1 MLRTV
6 IGKETISEIVKVSEA
21 AKRGSLF
28 VKNDAT
34 KVASKADGVG
44 VDVFVLDFD
53 AQPTGHLSDSEISQ
67 YDETVDTVPANTLAL
82 LKKYPVGAQIATDQ
96 VDGTFAAGNYAVAKT
111 GAFSPAEAGDVS
123 TFKYAGT
130 YVDGAKTLAL
140 FRLVE
145 PTTVA

>member
-1 MLRTV
+1 MLRNV
-6 IGKETISEIVKVSEA
+6 IGKETISEIYKVSDA

-67 YDETVDTVPANTLAL
+67 YDETFDTVPANTLAL
-82 LKKYPVGAQIATDQ
+82 LKKYPVGAQIAVDQ
-96 VDGTFAAGNYAVAKT
+96 VDGTFTDGQYAVAAN
-111 GAFSPAEAGDVS
+111 GLFSPAVTGEVS

-130 YVDGAKTLAL
+130 YTDGSKPLAL
-140 FRLVE
+140 FRVVE